1 MKKIKIID
9 LLNKIANG
17 EETPRKIKVD
27 GKIYE
32 YQGDDYGHKQDDDD
46 NGIITSWLFTDN
58 EIEKYDYISEF
69 LNDEVEIIDDE
80 YKEIKPLT
88 KQDIEAL
95 GYACGEIQK
104 CFTNGWNKS
113 LENKSFKEDKKIEK
127 LDSLN
132 TDYYTKEAYYERL
145 SKEEITL
152 DIQTLKHWIN
162 KIIDYLME
170 NKQ

>member
-1 MKKIKIID
+1 MKIID

-17 EETPRKIKVD
+17 EEVPKKIK
-27 GKIYE
+27 IF
-32 YQGDDYGHKQDDDD
+32 GHIFFYTRDKRPQRFYRMDTQDNYLLRDFVYTLD
-46 NGIITSWLFTDN
+46 S
-58 EIEKYDYISEF
+58 
-69 LNDEVEIIDDE
+69 EVEILE
-80 YKEIKPLT
+80 EETKPLT
-88 KQDIEAL
+88 KQDVEAL

-113 LENKSFKEDKKIEK
+113 LENKPFKEDKKIEK

-132 TDYYTKEAYYERL
+132 TDYYAKEVYYERL